1 MKLRLTI
8 TYFLNLID
16 LVATLYLV
24 SLFGLDIEANLI
36 GRWLIETNLVYFVKI
51 VVIGL
56 ILYAVSKSRIG
67 NVCSWVLL
75 IAFVLLTVYHLV
87 VFFVW
92 LKCNYI

>member
-16 LVATLYLV
+16 LIATLYLV
-24 SLFGLDIEANLI
+24 SLFGLDVEANPV

-51 VVIGL
+51 VAVGL
-56 ILYAVSKSRIG
+56 IFYAVSKSRIG

-75 IAFVLLTVYHLV
+75 VAFVLLTVYHLV
-87 VFFVW
+87 VFVW

>member
-1 MKLRLTI
+1 MKLRLAI

-16 LVATLYLV
+16 LIATLYLV
-24 SLFGLDIEANLI
+24 SLFGLDIEANPV

-51 VVIGL
+51 VVVGL
-56 ILYAVSKSRIG
+56 IFVAVYKSRIG

-87 VFFVW
+87 VFIILW
-92 LKCNYI
+92 RYK

>member
-16 LVATLYLV
+16 LIATLYLV
-24 SLFGLDIEANLI
+24 SLFGLDIEANPI
-36 GRWLIETNLVYFVKI
+36 GRWLIKTNLVYFVKI
-51 VVIGL
+51 VVVGL
-56 ILYAVSKSRIG
+56 ILYVVSKSRIG
-67 NVCSWVLL
+67 NICSWVLL

-87 VFFVW
+87 VFVW

>member
-24 SLFGLDIEANLI
+24 SLFGLDIEANPI
-36 GRWLIETNLVYFVKI
+36 GRWLIKTNLVYLVKI
-51 VVIGL
+51 VVVGL
-56 ILYAVSKSRIG
+56 ILYVVSKSRIG
-67 NVCSWVLL
+67 NVCSWALL
-75 IAFVLLTVYHLV
+75 IVFVLLTVYHLV
-87 VFFVW
+87 VFVW